1 MTGLDF
7 DAGKWSVLFT
17 PYGKQPVPL
26 FRAKSDRSYVTFN
39 DWELGLDCAALTTKT
54 EVDVGFDEIDK
65 DQASHESEYEEQE
78 KRALERP
85 VPTENVYHAFCAE
98 WLHRRL
104 KSRNLSVRQLC
115 IVAEMLWKL
124 FEGSPG
130 PATDRQIKENAGQ
143 FYNCTVGSMYSVV
156 DPVID
161 LGQAVAESTP
171 SANTLNVRD
180 PVVRSERLDWSNPTH
195 RAIFDRGTYAGLAVT
210 VTRLR
215 EDISKTTADRWDQAG
230 CPPPS
235 LGILDPIVSA
245 RVLDF
250 VDGRTMVELE
260 SVSIAF
266 FHETWKRWKG
276 LCLCGGIALKPE
288 FSRVDLVWKAAY
300 CCLESQN
307 YRRILAGI
315 DWWVGEVAAMTGALL
330 SAGHGVQDMEGTD
343 GKDSIVSHFLRRY
356 DRHTWGW
363 NNRILCDL
371 CKSHSLPMV
380 ESILAGQGA
389 ASDE

>member
-1 MTGLDF
+1 MGWIDQKCGLCLLPLCRLKPLQMSSFLGWNEEFDCRGSGKHHMPEQCLTVLLRLHLSPMTELDF
-7 DAGKWSVLFT
+7 DVGKWSVLFN

-39 DWELGLDCAALTTKT
+39 DWELGLDWAALTTKT
-54 EVDVGFDEIDK
+54 EVDIGFDEIDK
-65 DQASHESEYEEQE
+65 DQASRAWPPNHLRGLHHDHWEDEPEYEEQE

-115 IVAEMLWKL
+115 MVAEMLWKL
-124 FEGSPG
+124 FDGSPG
-130 PATDRQIKENAGQ
+130 PATDSQIKENAGQ

-161 LGQAVAESTP
+161 LGQAVAESIP

-195 RAIFDRGTYAGLAVT
+195 RAIFDRGRYAGLA

-266 FHETWKRWKG
+266 FHETW
-276 LCLCGGIALKPE
+276 I
-288 FSRVDLVWKAAY
+288 
-300 CCLESQN
+300 
-307 YRRILAGI
+307 
-315 DWWVGEVAAMTGALL
+315 
-330 SAGHGVQDMEGTD
+330 D
-343 GKDSIVSHFLRRY
+343 GKVFACA
-356 DRHTWGW
+356 GG
-363 NNRILCDL
+363 
-371 CKSHSLPMV
+371 SL
-380 ESILAGQGA
+380 
-389 ASDE
+389 